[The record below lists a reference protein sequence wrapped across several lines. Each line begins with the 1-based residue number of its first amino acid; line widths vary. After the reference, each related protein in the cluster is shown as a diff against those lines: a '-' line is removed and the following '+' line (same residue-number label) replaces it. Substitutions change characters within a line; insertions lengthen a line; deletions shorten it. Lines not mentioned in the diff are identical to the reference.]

1 VVQAE
6 TIAVL
11 ESLCQQTLR
20 GVSAINSAKN
30 RVEAIQEA
38 YFKKENWSELAI
50 YNRLIGAIDSKNSE
64 VHVANSLAI
73 RYINWTANTCTQSE
87 VFSNRGTSGIDGC
100 LSTAIGA
107 SQQTNKLVISL
118 IGDVAFQYDRNALW
132 NSYVGANVRIII
144 FNNSG
149 GGIFGILD
157 GAKDLP
163 ELNEFMVTK
172 QTFRAKNTALD
183 AGIDYFEAN
192 DWDELN
198 LHIQH
203 FLAPS
208 NRAKILEIFT
218 DASVNTQELQAYM
231 NLFKQ

>member
-1 VVQAE
+1 
-6 TIAVL
+6 
-11 ESLCQQTLR
+11 
-20 GVSAINSAKN
+20 
-30 RVEAIQEA
+30 
-38 YFKKENWSELAI
+38 
-50 YNRLIGAIDSKNSE
+50 
-64 VHVANSLAI
+64 
-73 RYINWTANTCTQSE
+73 
-87 VFSNRGTSGIDGC
+87 
-100 LSTAIGA
+100 
-107 SQQTNKLVISL
+107 
-118 IGDVAFQYDRNALW
+118 
-132 NSYVGANVRIII
+132 VRIII

-192 DWDELN
+192 DWNELN

-208 NRAKILEIFT
+208 DRAKILEIFT
-218 DASVNTQELQAYM
+218 DVSVNTRELQAYM